1 MREQG
6 NVRYQ
11 CPKCGASKCKTGHI
25 HATEEDNSSFFGI
38 LNTKFYSVICA
49 RCGYTELYEAGTSE
63 VWNFR
68 NLPESD

>member
-1 MREQG
+1 MNRGMSGISAPSAGRQ
-6 NVRYQ
+6 
-11 CPKCGASKCKTGHI
+11 CKTGQI

-38 LNTKFYSVICA
+38 PNTKFYSVICA